1 MIMTTQL
8 QTEIAEEA
16 CEFWINYNYSRLG
29 FPWLDCT
36 AGYCDWENDGVAEV
50 AEQSGRSRSGRDIV
64 GEYIGE

>member
-1 MIMTTQL
+1 MIMTTEL
-8 QTEIAEEA
+8 QTEIMEEA

-29 FPWLDCT
+29 FPWLDCYT
-36 AGYCDWENDGVAEV
+36 GDWEDDRAVV